1 MDVLKALQSYSIAL
15 DLLVNYWWTYLPVLL
30 FLGFL
35 FAWLEYIQTQYFNSL
50 SWTLLKIKPPPD
62 VDRSPKAVEQIFAGL
77 HGIYIKPV
85 SWKEKLFKGK
95 IPDWFSIEIVGQS
108 GVTNFYIRTLTDYKN
123 IVESNVFAQ
132 YPDAEISEAE
142 DYMKEWPV
150 KLPNEEYDVFGSE
163 LILSKE
169 DAYPIQ
175 TYPAF
180 EEKMAGLEQ
189 IKRLDP
195 LSSLTEVFST
205 FRFGENFVIQ
215 LLVRPVSDNWVKKA
229 QGPLDKLL
237 GKELKKE
244 ENLIES
250 MFNQIDKV
258 FLPGVEE
265 KKEDKKEKKL
275 SAPEEEMA
283 KAIGRKTS
291 KIGFES
297 GIRLMYIAK
306 KEVFHRYHFPAVMG
320 GFKQLATVNLN
331 SFKVNKKT
339 MTYSKGIF
347 PGPFPSDKGFFVEQ
361 KTFEKKVNLFKDL
374 KDRAFTQKVFVLN
387 VEELATIFHLPGIEV
402 QAPMLPRVEAKKGQ
416 PPAGL
421 GIE

>member
-1 MDVLKALQSYSIAL
+1 M
-15 DLLVNYWWTYLPVLL
+15 PVLL
-30 FLGFL
+30 LLGFYY
-35 FAWLEYIQTQYFNSL
+35 AWLEYIQTEYFNSL
-50 SWTLLKIKPPPD
+50 NWTLLHIKPPPD
-62 VDRSPKAVEQIFAGL
+62 VDRSPKAAEQIFAGL
-77 HGIYIKPV
+77 HGIFVKPV

-95 IPDWFSIEIVGQS
+95 IPDWFSIEIVGQN

-123 IVESNVFAQ
+123 VVESNVFAQ
-132 YPDAEISEAE
+132 YPDAEINEVA
-142 DYMKEWPV
+142 DYIKEWPR
-150 KLPNEEYDVFGSE
+150 KLPNEEYDLFGSE

-205 FRFGENFVIQ
+205 FRLGEYFVIQ
-215 LLVRPVSDNWVKKA
+215 LLIRPVGDDWVKKA
-229 QGPLDKLL
+229 QEPLDKLL
-237 GKELKKE
+237 GKESKKE

-265 KKEDKKEKKL
+265 KKEDKKDKKL

-297 GIRLMYIAK
+297 GIRLVYVSK
-306 KEVFHRYHFPAVMG
+306 KEVFHRYHFAAVMG
-320 GFKQLATVNLN
+320 GFKQLATANLN

-339 MTYSKGIF
+339 LTYSKGIF
-347 PGPFPSDKGFFVEQ
+347 AGPFPSDKGFLAEQ
-361 KTFEKKVNLFKDL
+361 KTFEKKVNLFGYL
-374 KDRAFTQKVFVLN
+374 KNRVFTQKVFVLN

-421 GIE
+421 GME